1 MTGLAHKS
9 DPGEAP
15 FPKRRVL
22 LRDALVVLAL
32 NCIVALGLTLFAQA
46 AAPDAPMH
54 ARLRMLGVNLVFSQV
69 IGLSIFGL
77 IEALRLTWWWRRPPG
92 LAAMSLATAAA
103 IPVGYLLGGAAASLL
118 TGVSVGLLL
127 QVNPWVL
134 GVELVTVAAS
144 LFALH
149 FITQREHLAEQ
160 RRRAQAADAMATAA
174 RLQLLQQQI
183 EPHMLFN
190 TLANVHALIDD
201 DPQRAQRML
210 EALSELLH
218 ASMQMNVQPMVSL
231 KQEFGLIRHYLQLMS
246 IRMGPRLSYSL
257 SLPAA
262 LEGALL
268 PPLLLQPL
276 VENAIQHGLDS
287 NVAGGEIRVEARREA
302 GRGVVVAVSDNGP
315 GLQGRDPFGSGRI
328 GLNNVRRRLV
338 FAFGDQAG
346 LRVADG
352 EASRGVLA
360 SVNFPEAP

>member
-1 MTGLAHKS
+1 MRGPDHA
-9 DPGEAP
+9 AP
-15 FPKRRVL
+15 LPKRRVL

-46 AAPDAPMH
+46 ALPADAPMGT
-54 ARLRMLGVNLVFSQV
+54 RLRVLAVNLVFSQC
-69 IGLSIFGL
+69 IGLAIFGL

-103 IPVGYLLGGAAASLL
+103 IPAGYLLGGTAASLL
-118 TGVSVGLLL
+118 TGASVGLLVQL
-127 QVNPWVL
+127 NPWVL
-134 GVELVTVAAS
+134 GVGLVTVVAS
-144 LFALH
+144 LFAVH
-149 FITQREHLAEQ
+149 FFTQRESLAEQ
-160 RRRAQAADAMATAA
+160 HRRAQAADALTTSA

-201 DPQRAQRML
+201 DPPRAQRML

-218 ASMQMNVQPMVSL
+218 ASMQMNVQPRVSL

-262 LEGALL
+262 LEGAML
-268 PPLLLQPL
+268 PPLTLQPL
-276 VENAIQHGLDS
+276 VENAVKHGVDGAA
-287 NVAGGEIRVEARREA
+287 AGGEIRVEARREE

-360 SVNFPEAP
+360 RVHFPEAS